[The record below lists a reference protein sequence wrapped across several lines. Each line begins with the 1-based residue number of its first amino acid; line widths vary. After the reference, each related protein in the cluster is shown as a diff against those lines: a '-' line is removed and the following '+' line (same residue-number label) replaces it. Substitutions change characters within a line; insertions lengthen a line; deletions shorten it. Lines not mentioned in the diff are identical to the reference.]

1 MSGRFLRS
9 LLVLAGAYWLAEWLA
24 SLMMAGEAALGIG
37 YSGEGRLGEL
47 WIYVRHATPR
57 ALAAGGG
64 TALLWL
70 ALGSAAT
77 RRWMWGL
84 AGLFAVFGLVNR
96 QFHPAAGVVPDPVSR
111 AMDVSVYCLL
121 PTLGCVAAVWLLGRF
136 APAAGDVATVPD
148 SIGISTRGRSRAL
161 WVVGSI
167 LMLLAGAFIGMWI
180 TSSVQIQQMSG
191 WMVAA
196 MDSARR
202 SQYAFSQY
210 REANYEEAKS
220 VLEQFAAYLES
231 QKPASRE
238 WHPGEAPLSDEKG
251 LAFDRMLTYGR
262 LALRA
267 ERANR
272 PDETADY
279 WQRAERHA
287 QALNWEQPTRDRIR
301 STITR
306 LDTEQPGTSTPSPR

>member
-9 LLVLAGAYWLAEWLA
+9 LLVLAGSYWVAEWLA
-24 SLMMAGEAALGIG
+24 SVIMAGEAALGIG
-37 YSGEGRLGEL
+37 YSGVGRLGEL
-47 WIYVRHATPR
+47 WINVRQAAPR
-57 ALAAGGG
+57 TLAAAGG

-96 QFHPAAGVVPDPVSR
+96 QFHPAAGVVPDPISR
-111 AMDVSVYCLL
+111 AMDVGVYCLL
-121 PTLGCVAAVWLLGRF
+121 PTLGCAIAVWLLGRF
-136 APAAGDVATVPD
+136 APAVGDVATVPE
-148 SIGISTRGRSRAL
+148 SIGNSTLGKSRAL
-161 WVVGSI
+161 LVVGSI

-180 TSSVQIQQMSG
+180 TSTVQIQQMSG

-202 SQYAFSQY
+202 SQYAFTQY
-210 REANYEEAKS
+210 REANYEGAKS
-220 VLEQFAAYLES
+220 ALEQFAAYLES

-238 WHPGEAPLSDEKG
+238 WQPGEAPLSDEKG

-272 PDETADY
+272 PDEAMNY
-279 WQRAERHA
+279 WQRAEHHA
-287 QALNWEQPTRDRIR
+287 QALSWEQPTRDRIR
-301 STITR
+301 TTVTR
-306 LDTEQPGTSTPSPR
+306 LDTEQPKTSTASPR